1 MVIRLRGRRQE
12 RAAADERSLNEYVE
26 WIEQMRAMPARRPL
40 PYPRAAESR
49 TPRPY
54 RVAS

>member
-1 MVIRLRGRRQE
+1 MVTRLRARRQE
-12 RAAADERSLNEYVE
+12 RAAADERSANEFVE

-40 PYPRAAESR
+40 PYPRAEQSR
-49 TPRPY
+49 APLPY